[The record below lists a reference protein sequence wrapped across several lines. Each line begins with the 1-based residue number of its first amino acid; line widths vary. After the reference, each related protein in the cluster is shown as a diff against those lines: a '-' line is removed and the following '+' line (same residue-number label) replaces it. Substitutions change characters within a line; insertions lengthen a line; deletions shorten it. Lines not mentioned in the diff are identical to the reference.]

1 MYLSLYPALPNSILE
16 LPLVSLSAKMLV
28 SLITWVWTKSAL
40 RAIKLPLEMAGL
52 SSIKIWLWLW
62 VRRKTTTLS
71 RDLMMLGVMLII
83 LSTPMVI
90 TRAGSHRLLRDTGC
104 TIISA
109 GDLHTSTFLL
119 AISQDNFRTTT
130 SSFPN
135 LSGTS
140 RLKLANWV
148 GVHPVSQS
156 STLTK
161 HSASILKKL
170 TITSKTHAMRTIS
183 ILKTTSFLRK

>member
-90 TRAGSHRLLRDTGC
+90 TRAGSRRLLRDIEC
-104 TIISA
+104 TIISVE
-109 GDLHTSTFLL
+109 DLHISTFLPG
-119 AISQDNFRTTT
+119 IFQENFRTIT

-140 RLKLANWV
+140 RLKLAN
-148 GVHPVSQS
+148 
-156 STLTK
+156 
-161 HSASILKKL
+161 
-170 TITSKTHAMRTIS
+170 
-183 ILKTTSFLRK
+183 